1 MMSDDIIEEQVY
13 AQFARV
19 YPHECFDTDPERF
32 WRFYQKKNP
41 GVSRAEMERALEVTR
56 EAGER

>member
-1 MMSDDIIEEQVY
+1 MMSDDIIEDRVY

-32 WRFYQKKNP
+32 WLFYQKKNP

-56 EAGER
+56 I